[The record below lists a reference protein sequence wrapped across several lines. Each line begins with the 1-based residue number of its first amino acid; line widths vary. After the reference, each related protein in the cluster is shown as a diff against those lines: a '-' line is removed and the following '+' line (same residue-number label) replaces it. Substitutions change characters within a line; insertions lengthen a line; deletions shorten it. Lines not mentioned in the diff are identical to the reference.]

1 MDIEKLKK
9 EFIKLKSG
17 ELEYLDN
24 IAKLGYQ
31 KTFSQEEKLNIY
43 RKLKFY
49 ENENA
54 RFYKLLSNIL
64 MKVKK
69 KILTKYLLKLN

>member
-49 ENENA
+49 ENIP
-54 RFYKLLSNIL
+54 LLSYIFL
-64 MKVKK
+64 GGKCKCCKK
-69 KILTKYLLKLN
+69 RISIIRWR

>member
-17 ELEYLDN
+17 ELDYLDN

-31 KTFSQEEKLNIY
+31 KNFFPRGEIKY
-43 RKLKFY
+43 
-49 ENENA
+49 
-54 RFYKLLSNIL
+54 LS
-64 MKVKK
+64 KVK
-69 KILTKYLLKLN
+69 IL

>member
-31 KTFSQEEKLNIY
+31 KLFPKRRN
-43 RKLKFY
+43 
-49 ENENA
+49 
-54 RFYKLLSNIL
+54 
-64 MKVKK
+64 
-69 KILTKYLLKLN
+69 

>member
-31 KTFSQEEKLNIY
+31 KNFFQEEKLNIY
-43 RKLKFY
+43 RMLKFY
-49 ENENA
+49 EKENA
-54 RFYKLLSNIL
+54 RFYKLLFDIL
-64 MKVKK
+64 YESKEQKS
-69 KILTKYLLKLN
+69 TY